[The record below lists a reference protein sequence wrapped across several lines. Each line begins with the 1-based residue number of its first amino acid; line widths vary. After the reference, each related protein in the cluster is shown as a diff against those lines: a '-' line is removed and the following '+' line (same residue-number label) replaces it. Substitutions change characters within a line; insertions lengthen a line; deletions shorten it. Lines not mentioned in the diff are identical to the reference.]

1 MRPHTFNIYKPQ
13 YFSKNLCSNKF
24 IWKYK
29 NRTLYRDA
37 SDFWLRNDMKN
48 KDRSPIVEKL
58 QKHMKYFYDEETF
71 YNSFKLSRQ
80 EFLQKIESA
89 KDDKKLT

>member
-1 MRPHTFNIYKPQ
+1 
-13 YFSKNLCSNKF
+13 
-24 IWKYK
+24 
-29 NRTLYRDA
+29 
-37 SDFWLRNDMKN
+37 MKN